1 MFRKITSL
9 ILLAVAALSAAAQ
22 ESDMG
27 LASNERVIGYTVTN
41 DIDVANG
48 AFGQAGTYSLGAYM
62 YADNLKAYAG
72 CRIVG
77 LRVAV
82 GMDLGRT
89 RMFL

>member
-48 AFGQAGTYSLGAYM
+48 AF
-62 YADNLKAYAG
+62 
-72 CRIVG
+72 
-77 LRVAV
+77 
-82 GMDLGRT
+82 
-89 RMFL
+89 